1 MKKVISTYRR
11 WYRIEYFECDN
22 GLYKFAIYDNTGHI
36 QDPRFFKK
44 CDVKDSIAINLT
56 SDDIKEFIT
65 TVKNTAIVRLKEEIM
80 ENYNF
85 IYKNIFKRIRTL
97 NHVYTVE
104 IHENLDGTYELSIN
118 ERGFYLKPTIFM
130 DCDTDATYMNAINMT
145 IDDVH
150 AFCNAVHDSDV
161 KK

>member
-1 MKKVISTYRR
+1 MK
-11 WYRIEYFECDN
+11 D
-22 GLYKFAIYDNTGHI
+22 YKI
-36 QDPRFFKK
+36 
-44 CDVKDSIAINLT
+44 
-56 SDDIKEFIT
+56 
-65 TVKNTAIVRLKEEIM
+65 
-80 ENYNF
+80 

>member
-1 MKKVISTYRR
+1 M
-11 WYRIEYFECDN
+11 
-22 GLYKFAIYDNTGHI
+22 
-36 QDPRFFKK
+36 
-44 CDVKDSIAINLT
+44 
-56 SDDIKEFIT
+56 
-65 TVKNTAIVRLKEEIM
+65 RLKEEIM
-80 ENYNF
+80 GNYNI
-85 IYKNIFKRIRTL
+85 IYKIISKRIRTL
-97 NHVYTVE
+97 NHVYTVV

-130 DCDTDATYMNAINMT
+130 DCDTDETHINAINMT

>member
-1 MKKVISTYRR
+1 M
-11 WYRIEYFECDN
+11 
-22 GLYKFAIYDNTGHI
+22 G
-36 QDPRFFKK
+36 
-44 CDVKDSIAINLT
+44 
-56 SDDIKEFIT
+56 
-65 TVKNTAIVRLKEEIM
+65 
-80 ENYNF
+80 NYNI
-85 IYKNIFKRIRTL
+85 IYKIISKRIRTL
-97 NHVYTVE
+97 NHVYTVV

-130 DCDTDATYMNAINMT
+130 DCDTDETYINAINMT